1 MKIPKDLEI
10 PAVVSGMQAA
20 MLIGWILVFLVL

>member
-1 MKIPKDLEI
+1 MKIPKHLEI
-10 PAVVSGMQAA
+10 PVLVFTLQGV